1 MDFDRQS
8 SRVYRCGDVE
18 PEKREDTETIKRVG
32 RKGVYTA
39 LMGDKV
45 DDRILTLFLD
55 KRREHGRALLSRRFR
70 MLRLCQDSSQLGEE
84 ASRRHISQDRRSRSF
99 RLLSLGS
106 FSELCI
112 RAERTRARVDAMN
125 NKFQRQTE
133 ASDSSSDPQQPFF
146 SLTSAA

>member
-55 KRREHGRALLSRRFR
+55 KRT
-70 MLRLCQDSSQLGEE
+70 
-84 ASRRHISQDRRSRSF
+84 
-99 RLLSLGS
+99 
-106 FSELCI
+106 
-112 RAERTRARVDAMN
+112 RTRAAVQA
-125 NKFQRQTE
+125 FQDVAPLSGQ
-133 ASDSSSDPQQPFF
+133 
-146 SLTSAA
+146 LTAWRGGES